1 MDHFQYR
8 DGRLHAEGVALDALA
23 EAVGTPFFCY
33 STATLERHYQAF
45 ADAVQALDATICYA
59 VKANSNIAVLATLAR
74 LGAGADVVSGGE
86 MQRALAAGIAPER
99 IVFSGVGKTR
109 AELDAALGAGV
120 TRINVESIPELEV
133 LSAAAVASGRTAHV
147 ALRVNPDVDAKTHE
161 KISTGRKEDKFGID
175 LALARD
181 AYARAAALPGIEITG
196 VAMHIGSQLT
206 DLTPYREAYARMA
219 AFVGVLRADGHDIRE
234 LDMGG
239 GLGIP
244 YGAPGTN
251 EEPPSP
257 AAYGALVT
265 ETVGDLGCHLTFE
278 PGRMIAGNAGIM
290 VTRVIFVKQGTA
302 KRFCI
307 VDGAMNDLIRPTLY
321 SAHHEIVP
329 VTATPDG
336 VQSLSMDVVGPI
348 CESGDYIA
356 KDRSLPP
363 LASGDLLAVRTAG
376 AYGAVMS
383 STYNTRPLAP
393 EVLVDGDDYAVIRRR
408 FTVEDMLALE
418 TMPPWLQDDLPRAVG
433 GGGDRGEGDR

>member
-8 DGRLHAEGVALDALA
+8 NGELHAEGVALGALA

-33 STATLERHYQAF
+33 STATLARHYKVF
-45 ADAVQALDATICYA
+45 EDAIAGLNAGICYA
-59 VKANSNIAVLATLAR
+59 IKANSNIAVLATLGR

-86 MQRALAAGIAPER
+86 MVRALEAGIAPDK

-109 AELDAALGAGV
+109 DELDRALAAGV
-120 TRINVESIPELEV
+120 THINVESYPELDI
-133 LSAAAVASGRTAHV
+133 LSAASQATGQTADVAI
-147 ALRVNPDVDAKTHE
+147 RVNPDVDAKTHE

-181 AYARAAALPGIEITG
+181 AYRHAAELPGLNVCG

-206 DLTPYREAYARMA
+206 DLTPYREAYTRMA
-219 AFVGVLRADGHDIRE
+219 EMVGVLRADGHEITH

-239 GLGIP
+239 GLGIT
-244 YGAPGTN
+244 YGDEVAPTPAEYGTMV
-251 EEPPSP
+251 
-257 AAYGALVT
+257 A
-265 ETVGDLGCHLTFE
+265 ETVGNLGCRLTFE
-278 PGRMIAGNAGIM
+278 PGRMIAGNAGIL

-329 VTATPDG
+329 VTEQQSG
-336 VQSLSMDVVGPI
+336 VDLLEMDVVGPI
-348 CESGDYIA
+348 CETGDYIA
-356 KDRSLPP
+356 KDRALPP
-363 LASGDLLAVRTAG
+363 LDSGDLLAVRTAG
-376 AYGAVMS
+376 AYGAVMA

-393 EVLVDGDDYAVIRRR
+393 EILVDGDDYAVIRRR
-408 FTVEDMLALE
+408 FTVQDMLALE
-418 TMPPWLQDDLPRAVG
+418 SLPPWLESGSTTR
-433 GGGDRGEGDR
+433 